1 MILRSMRLD
10 VCTSDDEKGTFFGLQ
25 KIEVPRV
32 SGSTQVSGDQ
42 KAHFLAEGF
51 YI

>member
-10 VCTSDDEKGTFFGLQ
+10 GCTSDDEKGNVFFGVQ
-25 KIEVPRV
+25 K
-32 SGSTQVSGDQ
+32 SGSPIPYTQVWGNQ